1 MPPLS
6 NVTQENLG
14 SPYAEQLNKGFAGL
28 RFDRTLEREFRD
40 FYIEQSRPRGRLSG
54 LVALILALAITSV
67 DLIFG
72 DSASN
77 NTLNVLRLG
86 ILCPLLAMMV
96 IATYLP
102 SLKDHYTE
110 VAGFGVTACG
120 LLVNYMCV
128 ASAID
133 GSSYTLAGALL
144 VNLYACLFLGLF
156 FYQALSISALLV
168 AAYAI
173 TGMVLNLAYSELF
186 YSFAMLGAAS
196 VIGIIATY
204 NLEHALRMSFLER
217 RLLNELAERD
227 GLTGLYNRRIFDNFM
242 RRLWRQ
248 SRREE
253 STIEIVLIDIDYF
266 KIYNDLY
273 GHQVGDDTLKK
284 VAQCIASCA
293 KRPFDFC
300 ARYGGEEFALVL
312 YSPPP
317 EFAQSVPEQIR
328 QSVMELSIPHEGS
341 QVASFVTVSVGVAV
355 ARPGSGRSLVGA
367 IQAADEA
374 LYEAKRKGRN
384 RIVVKD
390 ANISDV
396 ETGKFRAAHYELA

>member
-1 MPPLS
+1 MPLS
-6 NVTQENLG
+6 NVAQENLG
-14 SPYAEQLNKGFAGL
+14 SPYAEQLRKGFTQL
-28 RFDRTLEREFRD
+28 TFDPPIEREFRG

-54 LVALILALAITSV
+54 LIALILALAITSV
-67 DLIFG
+67 DLILG
-72 DSASN
+72 DSGGDKTIN
-77 NTLNVLRLG
+77 LLRLG
-86 ILCPLLAMMV
+86 VLCPLLAMMV
-96 IATYLP
+96 VATYLP
-102 SLKDHYTE
+102 ALEKRYAE
-110 VAGFGVTACG
+110 VAAFGVTICG
-120 LLVNYMCV
+120 LIVNYVCV
-128 ASAID
+128 VAAI
-133 GSSYTLAGALL
+133 GGASYTLAGALL

-156 FYQALSISALLV
+156 FYQALGISALLV
-168 AAYAI
+168 ASFAG
-173 TGMVLNLAYSELF
+173 TGWVLGLGFSELF
-186 YSFAMLGAAS
+186 YSVAMLGTAT

-217 RLLNELAERD
+217 CLLNELAERD

-253 STIEIVLIDIDYF
+253 STIEIVMIDIDYF

-284 VAQCIASCA
+284 VAQCIARCA

-312 YSPPP
+312 YNPPA
-317 EFAQSVPEQIR
+317 EFAQSMPEQIR
-328 QSVMELSIPHEGS
+328 QSIMELGIPHEGS
-341 QVASFVTVSVGVAV
+341 QAASFITVSVGVAV

-374 LYEAKRKGRN
+374 LYEAKRTGRN

-390 ANISDV
+390 ANISEV
-396 ETGKFRAAHYELA
+396 ETGKFRAARYELA